1 MSERVLADD
10 ERLAW
15 LRLIRS
21 ENIGPALFD
30 QLLDKFGSAGKA
42 LEALPELSRKG
53 GLRRQLKIYGAA
65 QAEAEMA
72 QAAALGARF
81 IAKCEPDYPPLLRHI
96 DSAPPVIY
104 GKGDTGLAARETIA
118 IVGSRNASANG
129 KRLARIF
136 ASELAAAGCA
146 IVSGLARGID
156 TAAHEAALARGTVAV
171 IANGLDITYP
181 PENAGLQRTI
191 GETGLVITEMPP
203 GAEPREKSFPRR
215 NRIISGMSRAVIVVE
230 AALRSGSLITA
241 RFANE
246 QGREVFAVPG
256 SPLDPRAEGTNRL
269 IGEGAHLLTRSQNV
283 LDALAPMRA
292 RLPDPVPERFS
303 FEASAGRDTDMPAQA
318 LILSLLSSAPTDV
331 DDLIRESGAPAQ
343 SVLGILLELEL
354 AGKLV
359 RHGRQL
365 VSLTSREKENS

>member
-1 MSERVLADD
+1 MSERILADE
-10 ERLAW
+10 ERLDW

-30 QLLDKFGSAGKA
+30 QLLERIGSAGKA

-53 GLRRQLKIYGAA
+53 GLKRPFKICGTQ
-65 QAEAEMA
+65 QAEAEIA
-72 QAAALGARF
+72 RTTALGARF
-81 IAKCEPDYPPLLRHI
+81 VGKNEPDYPPLLRHI
-96 DSAPPVIY
+96 DSAPPLICIK
-104 GKGDTGLAARETIA
+104 GKAELAKREAVA

-129 KRLARIF
+129 KRLARMF
-136 ASELAAAGCA
+136 ATELAEAGYA

-156 TAAHEAALARGTVAV
+156 TAAHEAALTRGTVAV
-171 IANGLDITYP
+171 IANGIDITYP
-181 PENAGLQRTI
+181 PENAGLQQAI
-191 GETGLVITEMPP
+191 GTDGLLISETPP

-215 NRIISGMSRAVIVVE
+215 NRIISGMSRAVIIVE

-256 SPLDPRAEGTNRL
+256 SPFDPRAEGTNRL
-269 IGEGAHLLTRSQNV
+269 IRDGAHLLSRSQEV
-283 LDALAPMRA
+283 LDVLLPMQKRIFE
-292 RLPDPVPERFS
+292 RVPETS
-303 FEASAGRDTDMPAQA
+303 FIGSPVATDIDMPARQA
-318 LILSLLSSAPTDV
+318 ILALLSPAPTDI
-331 DDLIRESGAPAQ
+331 DDLIRESGVPAQ
-343 SVLGILLELEL
+343 MVLGILLELEL

-365 VSLTSREKENS
+365 VSLV